1 MIYQKSNFTFTK
13 PGLSYSKSRFLC
25 SKTRIIIFKT
35 QIFHVVK
42 PGFFILEIRII
53 KIQIIKTQIITKTV
67 KELFLKSGF
76 GFSKT
81 RIWILK
87 SEFGFYNKYEF
98 GF

>member
-1 MIYQKSNFTFTK
+1 MYQTPNFTFTK
-13 PGLSYSKSRFLC
+13 PR
-25 SKTRIIIFKT
+25 
-35 QIFHVVK
+35 
-42 PGFFILEIRII
+42 FFILEIRII

-87 SEFGFYNKYEF
+87 SEFGF
-98 GF
+98 